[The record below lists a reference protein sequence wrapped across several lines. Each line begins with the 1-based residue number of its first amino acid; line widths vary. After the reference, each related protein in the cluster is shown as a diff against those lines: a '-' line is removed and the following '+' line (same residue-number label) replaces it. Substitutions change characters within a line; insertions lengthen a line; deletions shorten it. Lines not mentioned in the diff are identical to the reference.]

1 MRAIFLRVENEL
13 YIKLKTECARRG
25 ISLRELIIER
35 ILKGE
40 PKNEKV

>member
-35 ILKGE
+35 ILKE
-40 PKNEKV
+40 